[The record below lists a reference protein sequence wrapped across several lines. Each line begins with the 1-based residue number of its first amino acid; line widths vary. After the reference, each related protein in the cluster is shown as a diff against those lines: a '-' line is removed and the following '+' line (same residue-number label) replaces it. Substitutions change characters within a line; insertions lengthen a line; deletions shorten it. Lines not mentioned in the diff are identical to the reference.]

1 MKSEKLKVK
10 MKNYMKTT
18 YSKFVLSINGCR
30 LLMLVFMMCF
40 PLFYANAQD
49 DTISPEQLKKITE
62 NAEAGDAD
70 AQSTLGGMY
79 LVGIGVAKDEKKAA
93 EWIAKAAEQG
103 DADAQSALGGMYLE
117 GRGVAKDEKMAA
129 EWIAKA
135 AEQGNSDAQFVLG
148 SIYMEGRGVARDEKK
163 EIQPMQVL
171 THVMAFM
178 IGGIVG
184 ITALAVLIAG
194 RDDR

>member
-1 MKSEKLKVK
+1 
-10 MKNYMKTT
+10 MKTT

-49 DTISPEQLKKITE
+49 DTISPEQLKKLTE
-62 NAEAGDAD
+62 SAEAGDAD

-103 DADAQSALGGMYLE
+103 DADAQFVLGSLYLD
-117 GRGVAKDEKMAA
+117 GIGVAKGEKKAT

-135 AEQGNSDAQFVLG
+135 AEQGNTDAQSVFGGMDLRGLG
-148 SIYMEGRGVARDEKK
+148 VKKDEKK
-163 EIQPMQVL
+163 AAE
-171 THVMAFM
+171 
-178 IGGIVG
+178 
-184 ITALAVLIAG
+184 
-194 RDDR
+194 